1 MDFHFIYSII
11 PQLLKGL
18 VVTIEIISIS
28 LALGLI
34 ISIPIAILRI
44 SKKWYLKGSAY
55 TYIFIFR
62 GTPLLVQLFIIYY
75 GLSQFS
81 IIRNSALLW
90 PILRDPFW
98 CAIIALTLNTAAY
111 TAEIIRGAIQSVLT
125 GQIEAGRSVGMSR
138 LLLFRRIVIPQ
149 AAILALPGYSNEV
162 ILLLKASSLASTVTL
177 MELTGVTRS
186 IVSQSYKPIEAFL
199 TAGIIY
205 LILIF
210 MLTRVFMFLEY
221 KLNYYG
227 R

>member
-1 MDFHFIYSII
+1 
-11 PQLLKGL
+11 LKGL
-18 VVTIEIISIS
+18 VVTVEIISIS
-28 LALGLI
+28 LAMGLI
-34 ISIPIAILRI
+34 LSIPLALLRI
-44 SKKWYLKGSAY
+44 SHKWYLKGTAY
-55 TYIFIFR
+55 IYIFIFR

-81 IIRNSALLW
+81 FIRDSSLLW

-98 CAIIALTLNTAAY
+98 CAIIALTLNTTAY
-111 TAEIIRGAIQSVLT
+111 TAEIIRGAIQSVPS
-125 GQIEAGRSVGMSR
+125 GQIEAGKSVGMSK
-138 LLLFRRIVIPQ
+138 LILYRRIVIPQ

-177 MELTGVTRS
+177 MELTGVART

-205 LILIF
+205 LVLIF
-210 MLTRVFMFLEY
+210 ILTRCFMFLEY